1 MVTPKQTE
9 CRRLEFGITGFYPA
23 FTGARNARTSEEMG
37 FDIHGFSENHSRVPD
52 PFGEMRDAIRET
64 TRIKLA
70 CGPVNFLTR
79 NPGVIA
85 VSHPAHPGPQ
95 QWTSHLRYSQRRFGG
110 RGCGPGASKDRRH
123 GATTSALLRTYLHRG
138 EVAVRRPHEPDRM
151 GRRNLLRPP
160 THPDGVQRPA
170 GDRPGRPPGRPDMP
184 GCRHQPREGGVGPG
198 HNRPCPRDSG
208 RSRGDLGVGLFA
220 PLALTGDRPSGRALI
235 RTRVSSWAHM
245 QSGKGTDLTQQ
256 PEILRRVTSALRG
269 SYDYRY
275 HHPGAP
281 PDNPNSAL
289 CDEEFGDWMGIGG
302 PPSFAVDRLG
312 QLVDMG
318 VDFFMTALPMPEREV
333 FAAEVM
339 PALRSARR

>member
-1 MVTPKQTE
+1 
-9 CRRLEFGITGFYPA
+9 
-23 FTGARNARTSEEMG
+23 
-37 FDIHGFSENHSRVPD
+37 
-52 PFGEMRDAIRET
+52 
-64 TRIKLA
+64 
-70 CGPVNFLTR
+70 
-79 NPGVIA
+79 
-85 VSHPAHPGPQ
+85 
-95 QWTSHLRYSQRRFGG
+95 
-110 RGCGPGASKDRRH
+110 
-123 GATTSALLRTYLHRG
+123 
-138 EVAVRRPHEPDRM
+138 M

-160 THPDGVQRPA
+160 THPDGVQRPRA
-170 GDRPGRPPGRPDMP
+170 IALAARLADRI
-184 GCRHQPREGGVGPG
+184 CLGVGTNPERVG
-198 HNRPCPRDSG
+198 WALAIIDRALRDSG